1 VARSMDLSLSLDDMI
16 KKSGPG
22 KGKGGGRGAAS
33 GGRGAGAGRGGAI
46 KRGGVARS
54 ARQSATPYKKPAK
67 GGGSTLSSMATNSR
81 TNAASKNAALKQ
93 SGGLTTGGSAKIKVA
108 NLETGVTSGDIKE
121 LFGEIGNV
129 KSAEVVTNQAGASKG
144 FAMVTYHKKADAQ
157 KAIETYNGVPL
168 DGKPL
173 KITVAGGG
181 AGGAESVRVVAGGGE
196 RRVVV
201 RGGERGERGG
211 KGAGRGAGRGAGGE
225 RGRGRGKGKGGAGG
239 RGRGKKEEQSAEQ
252 MDADL
257 DSWKTSGGD

>member
-1 VARSMDLSLSLDDMI
+1 MDLSLSLDDMI

-33 GGRGAGAGRGGAI
+33 GGRGGAI

-108 NLETGVTSGDIKE
+108 NLDTGVTSGDIKE

-157 KAIETYNGVPL
+157 KAIETYNGV
-168 DGKPL
+168 PL

>member
-1 VARSMDLSLSLDDMI
+1 MLAHATPRAAQLSLDDMI

-93 SGGLTTGGSAKIKVA
+93 SGGLTTGGSAKVKVA
-108 NLETGVTSGDIKE
+108 NLDTGVTSGDIKE

-144 FAMVTYHKKADAQ
+144 AQ
-157 KAIETYNGVPL
+157 HVQRATRRSRSPPASLWAAPSAHEVPL
-168 DGKPL
+168 GRRREA
-173 KITVAGGG
+173 VAGAPVPAPRSPMSPPGP
-181 AGGAESVRVVAGGGE
+181 
-196 RRVVV
+196 
-201 RGGERGERGG
+201 
-211 KGAGRGAGRGAGGE
+211 
-225 RGRGRGKGKGGAGG
+225 
-239 RGRGKKEEQSAEQ
+239 
-252 MDADL
+252 
-257 DSWKTSGGD
+257 